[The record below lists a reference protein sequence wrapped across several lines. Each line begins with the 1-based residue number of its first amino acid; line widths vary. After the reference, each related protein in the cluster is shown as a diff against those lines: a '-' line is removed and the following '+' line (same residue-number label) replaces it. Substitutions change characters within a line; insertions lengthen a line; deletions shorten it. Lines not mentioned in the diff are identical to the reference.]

1 MGTKPQYV
9 STRGRARGRPFHRPA
24 LEATNIMRLLDFAW
38 FRAQCDHMLRTRLDL
53 YCRDCFDLVSK
64 YLLALKARDI
74 GIQADTLV
82 IDVAQVYYVIF
93 SCLLFLRLSAESP
106 FVRRILWSLLLYCRC
121 RPNRLCLS
129 YSCLVRRSLE
139 CRVFLVHRMG
149 TIGDHNQPTGRRRLS
164 GESVRRLSGERPVAD
179 AC

>member
-1 MGTKPQYV
+1 
-9 STRGRARGRPFHRPA
+9 
-24 LEATNIMRLLDFAW
+24 
-38 FRAQCDHMLRTRLDL
+38 MLRTRLDL

-106 FVRRILWSLLLYCRC
+106 FVRRILWSLLLYCLC
-121 RPNRLCLS
+121 RPSLVLS
-129 YSCLVRRSLE
+129 LSTQSALSF
-139 CRVFLVHRMG
+139 VFLSCPSKSRMPCFSGASYGYHRRP
-149 TIGDHNQPTGRRRLS
+149 QPIQQAGGACR
-164 GESVRRLSGERPVAD
+164 ESLYD
-179 AC
+179 ACRESDLLPTLVGRATVAFS